1 MKRILLA
8 ALLGS
13 ALLSV
18 SCNPDKTLYYNVM
31 EMGQL
36 SGGKILT
43 DSGLTYTIAENMTE
57 YTLSGDQRVLFLA
70 DILQESGERTY
81 DIRLKDIL
89 SVPTVDIV
97 QETELPSPAD
107 DAVRIN
113 SAWFG
118 GGYLNLSLAYLVK
131 TASDAE
137 HKISIAQQT
146 FENGKDTLFL
156 RVFHDAAGEIW
167 DGTLEL
173 GELDMTLTSYYYS
186 IPISSYA
193 PASDSRPVKLI
204 YRWYTYNN
212 DEVLAETKLYPIIG
226 DLTK

>member
-89 SVPTVDIV
+89 SVPTVDII

-167 DGTLEL
+167 DGTMEL